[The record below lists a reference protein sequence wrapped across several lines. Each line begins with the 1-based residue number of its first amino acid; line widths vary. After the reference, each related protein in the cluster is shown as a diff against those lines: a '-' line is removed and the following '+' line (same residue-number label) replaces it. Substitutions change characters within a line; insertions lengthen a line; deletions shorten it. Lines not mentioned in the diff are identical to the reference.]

1 MDEEQQ
7 FLFDVNGY
15 IVLEDVSRQ
24 FSLCF
29 LPRCSCSPAD
39 DAVVPRARRY

>member
-29 LPRCSCSPAD
+29 LPRCSSPAD